1 MTKSIT
7 SKHQFFFFNRKHKV
21 RLVDCDRMDKCN
33 RFINHQLLNLSCVC
47 VCEGVSMCA
56 VKNFMYV
63 WSENDILLCATHLC
77 QTCLTGPRWH
87 CAFVIYVNNYNI
99 DIISPLCPCSTV
111 KIYILVPVFSPLAV
125 QNLLIYNHY
134 VSLQFLVYVHVPTVV
149 YIHNSRIIHPLII
162 YHCPHFN
169 AHFISNFLAWL
180 IYRLSLLIHNPDSI
194 NLVQLSPCLQR

>member
-47 VCEGVSMCA
+47 VWGCVSVCA

-77 QTCLTGPRWH
+77 QTCLTGSLWH
-87 CAFVIYVNNYNI
+87 CALYTL
-99 DIISPLCPCSTV
+99 IITT
-111 KIYILVPVFSPLAV
+111 YRHNFSPLSMFHSE
-125 QNLLIYNHY
+125 NLHTCSSIFSSSCAEFINIQSLRFITVSGICTCTYSGIY
-134 VSLQFLVYVHVPTVV
+134 T
-149 YIHNSRIIHPLII
+149 
-162 YHCPHFN
+162 
-169 AHFISNFLAWL
+169 
-180 IYRLSLLIHNPDSI
+180 
-194 NLVQLSPCLQR
+194 

>member
-1 MTKSIT
+1 M
-7 SKHQFFFFNRKHKV
+7 
-21 RLVDCDRMDKCN
+21 DRCN

-47 VCEGVSMCA
+47 VCVCSEEFHVCL
-56 VKNFMYV
+56 V
-63 WSENDILLCATHLC
+63 WKWYSIVCYTPLSDMPNRPSVTLCI
-77 QTCLTGPRWH
+77 
-87 CAFVIYVNNYNI
+87 IYVNNYNI

-125 QNLLIYNHY
+125 QNLLIYDHY
-134 VSLQFLVYVHVPTVV
+134 VPLQFLVYVHVTTVV

>member
-1 MTKSIT
+1 M
-7 SKHQFFFFNRKHKV
+7 
-21 RLVDCDRMDKCN
+21 
-33 RFINHQLLNLSCVC
+33 CVC
-47 VCEGVSMCA
+47 VCAWGCVSVCA

-63 WSENDILLCATHLC
+63 WSENDILLCATHVPLSDMPNRLSVTLC
-77 QTCLTGPRWH
+77 
-87 CAFVIYVNNYNI
+87 IINVNNYNI

-125 QNLLIYNHY
+125 QNLLIYDHY
-134 VSLQFLVYVHVPTVV
+134 VPLQFLVYVHVATVV

>member
-1 MTKSIT
+1 MWG
-7 SKHQFFFFNRKHKV
+7 
-21 RLVDCDRMDKCN
+21 
-33 RFINHQLLNLSCVC
+33 CVS
-47 VCEGVSMCA
+47 VCAG
-56 VKNFMYV
+56 KNFMYV

-77 QTCLTGPRWH
+77 QTGLTGPRWH

-125 QNLLIYNHY
+125 QNLLIYDHY
-134 VSLQFLVYVHVPTVV
+134 VPLQFLVYVHVTTVV

>member
-7 SKHQFFFFNRKHKV
+7 SKHQYFFSTEDTQCV
-21 RLVDCDRMDKCN
+21 LLIVTGWTSATGSSI
-33 RFINHQLLNLSCVC
+33 INCWTCHVC
-47 VCEGVSMCA
+47 VWGCVSVCA

-87 CAFVIYVNNYNI
+87 CAFVIYVHNYNI
-99 DIISPLCPCSTV
+99 DIISPLCPCSTA

-134 VSLQFLVYVHVPTVV
+134 VPLQFLVYVHVATVV

>member
-7 SKHQFFFFNRKHKV
+7 SKHQFFFFNIKTQSASCWLWQDGQV
-21 RLVDCDRMDKCN
+21 QQV
-33 RFINHQLLNLSCVC
+33 HQSSTVKPVVC
-47 VCEGVSMCA
+47 VCEGVLACVQGRISCMFGLKMIFYC
-56 VKNFMYV
+56 VLHTY
-63 WSENDILLCATHLC
+63 LC
-77 QTCLTGPRWH
+77 QTCLTGSLWH
-87 CAFVIYVNNYNI
+87 CALYTLIK
-99 DIISPLCPCSTV
+99 ISPLCPCSTV

-125 QNLLIYNHY
+125 QNLLIYDHY
-134 VSLQFLVYVHVPTVV
+134 VPLQFLVYVHVTTVV

-194 NLVQLSPCLQR
+194 KLVQLSPCLQR